1 MTGEK
6 YTKQKTI
13 LILFNHFRH
22 FQNKNLL
29 DAHFTFNDQK
39 NHLFINNI
47 ESYEIHLP
55 NYKNT
60 YNVFYTIFI
69 GFQFRL

>member
-55 NYKNT
+55 NYKKTRYDN
-60 YNVFYTIFI
+60 YD
-69 GFQFRL
+69 